1 MNHQLFF
8 LPLFVL
14 PILTQAANQTWIS
27 GNANND
33 WNTTTGTNWDAGVA
47 WTQGNNAVFG
57 VSGETVTLTEAISV
71 GNLTFFALGNYI
83 ITGNSLTLGA
93 STIDAGSNATINSTI
108 PGGSLIKTGTET
120 LTLGGSNTYA
130 GGTTWADGSLTITN
144 GAALGTGALDITKTT
159 AGTLT
164 VANTGATTVANAI
177 TLPAPGV
184 ATTYTVIKN
193 SPGQLTG
200 TVLNLTGD
208 ISAGNANTTLFFNSN
223 VSGDS
228 TTTYRLS
235 GNNTFRASLRINR
248 GALVVASATG
258 LGDPANQ
265 VILDSNNNF
274 TLGNLRFEIPM
285 TVANPVNL
293 LSTGPIGTG
302 ANDVELSG
310 VVSGAALL
318 TKSGSGRLTLSNAA
332 NTHTGGITISEGTF
346 ALSGAGRL
354 NSGTH
359 AGVIINNA
367 ALEIGTSA
375 TQSLTGLMSGAG
387 AFTKSGV
394 GILNLGNAL
403 STFSAGIN
411 ITAGQVRA
419 TATSTGVAGALGTG
433 PITIAN
439 GAALHFYVASG
450 SNSTFANNIQLPSIG
465 SQQFIISAPATATTV
480 RLTGQLTGGA
490 AGQVFRLV
498 DSNAGSNHN
507 NVLVLDN
514 PANNFQG
521 TIEMWRG
528 TLAFTSDAALG
539 NADND
544 IRHYTENPNGSIR
557 FDADNITLNAGRNI
571 QLYGSNASFPFNT
584 QGFTGTINGAISG
597 NGVVVKQGTGTLIL
611 NGSNSYPGTTQVNQ
625 GTLLVNGTNS
635 STAGLITVALDATFG
650 GTGTAGDVSVAG
662 GGFLAPGA
670 STGTLTV
677 RNLTLDP
684 GTFLLFE
691 LGAPNLGI
699 NAGSDHVAVQQQ
711 LTLAGQLDV
720 IEAAGFS
727 AAPGDKWLIATYA
740 PGSLLDG
747 GVTLGARPASLDPNL
762 SFALDTQTDG
772 QVFLTVVPEPA
783 AAALLGVGLLALL
796 LRRRRT
802 L

>member
-1 MNHQLFF
+1 MSLKLFFSPIFF
-8 LPLFVL
+8 LPMFAK
-14 PILTQAANQTWIS
+14 AADQTWIS
-27 GNANND
+27 GNVNND

-47 WTQGNNAVFG
+47 WAQGNSAIFG
-57 VSGETVTLTEAISV
+57 GTGETVTLTEGISV
-71 GNLTFFALGNYI
+71 DGITFNVANYTI
-83 ITGNSLTLGA
+83 SGSTLTLGA
-93 STIDAGSNATINSTI
+93 STVNAAANATINSVLG
-108 PGGSLIKTGTET
+108 GGSLNKTGAGT
-120 LTLGGSNTYA
+120 LTLGGANNYS
-130 GGTTWADGSLTITN
+130 GGTTWADGSVTITN
-144 GAALGTGALDITKTT
+144 GSALGTGAVGITKTT

-177 TLPAPGV
+177 TLPAPGA

-228 TTTYRLS
+228 TTTYRLA
-235 GNNTFRASLRINR
+235 GNNTFRATLRINR

-265 VILDSNNNF
+265 VILDSNNNL
-274 TLGNLRFEIPM
+274 TLGNLRFELPM

-302 ANDVELSG
+302 ANNVELSG
-310 VVSGAALL
+310 VVSGGALL
-318 TKSGSGRLTLSNAA
+318 TKSGSGRLTLSNTA

-354 NSGTH
+354 NNGAY
-359 AGVIINNA
+359 AGAVINNG

-387 AFTKSGV
+387 SFTKSGA

-403 STFSAGIN
+403 STFSGGIN

-419 TATSTGVAGALGTG
+419 TAISTGTEGALGTG

-450 SNSTFANNIQLPSIG
+450 SSSTFANNILLPSTG
-465 SQQFIISAPATATTV
+465 SQQFIISAPASATTV

-490 AGQVFRLV
+490 AGQVFRLT
-498 DSNAGSNHN
+498 DSAASGNHN
-507 NVLVLDN
+507 NVLILDN

-584 QGFTGTINGAISG
+584 QGFTGTINGGISG
-597 NGVVVKQGTGTLIL
+597 NGTVVKQGTGTLIL
-611 NGSNSYPGTTQVNQ
+611 NGTNSYPGTTQVNQ
-625 GTLLVNGTNS
+625 GTLLVNGTNNS
-635 STAGLITVALDATFG
+635 AAGLITVALDATFG
-650 GTGTAGDVSVAG
+650 GTGSAGDVSVSG

-684 GTFLLFE
+684 TAFLLFE

-699 NAGSDHVAVQQQ
+699 NSGSDHVAVQQQ

-720 IEAAGFS
+720 IAAAGFS
-727 AAPGDKWLIATYA
+727 AAPGDKWLIATYN
-740 PGSLLDG
+740 PSNPLLDG
-747 GVTLGARPASLDPNL
+747 GVTLGAKPASMDPGL

-783 AAALLGVGLLALL
+783 AATLLGVGLLVLL
-796 LRRRRT
+796 VRRRT

>member
-1 MNHQLFF
+1 MINKLFYS
-8 LPLFVL
+8 PLF
-14 PILTQAANQTWIS
+14 ILATVAPAVDQTWIS

-33 WNTTTGTNWDAGVA
+33 WNTTTGLNWDAGVA
-47 WTQGNNAVFG
+47 WTQGNSAIFDG
-57 VSGETVTLTEAISV
+57 TGETVTLTEGISV
-71 GNLTFFALGNYI
+71 DGITFNVANYI
-83 ITGNSLTLGA
+83 ISGNTLTLGT
-93 STIDAGSNATINSTI
+93 STINAAANATINSI
-108 PGGSLIKTGTET
+108 LSGGSLSKIGAGT
-120 LTLGGSNTYA
+120 LTLGGGNNYS
-130 GGTTWADGSLTITN
+130 GGTTWADGNLTLTN
-144 GAALGTGALDITKTT
+144 GSALGTGTLNITKAT

-164 VANTGATTVANAI
+164 IANTAATTVANAI
-177 TLPAPGV
+177 TLPAPV
-184 ATTYTVIKN
+184 AATTYTVLKN

-208 ISAGNANTTLFFNSN
+208 ISAGSANTTLFFNSS

-228 TTTYRLS
+228 TTTYRFA
-235 GNNTFRASLRINR
+235 GNNTFRATLRVNR

-258 LGDPANQ
+258 LGDSANQ
-265 VILDSNNNF
+265 LIMDSNNNA
-274 TLGNLRFEIPM
+274 TLGNLRFEISM
-285 TVANPVNL
+285 TAANPVNL

-310 VVSGAALL
+310 VVSGPALL
-318 TKSGSGRLTLSNAA
+318 TKSGTGRLTLSNAA

-354 NSGTH
+354 NSGAY
-359 AGVIINNA
+359 AGAIVNNA

-375 TQSLTGLMSGAG
+375 TQTLTGLMSGAG
-387 AFTKSGV
+387 AFTKSGA
-394 GILNLGNAL
+394 GILNLGNAA
-403 STFSAGIN
+403 STFSGGIN

-419 TATSTGVAGALGTG
+419 TATSTGAAGALGTG

-439 GAALHFYVASG
+439 GAALHFYVPTG
-450 SNSTFANNIQLPSIG
+450 SSSTFANNIQLPSTG
-465 SQQFIISAPATATTV
+465 SQQFIISGPASATTV
-480 RLTGQLTGGA
+480 RLTGQITGGG
-490 AGQVFRLV
+490 AGQNFRLL
-498 DSNAGSNHN
+498 DSGVGGNHN
-507 NVLVLDN
+507 NILVLDN
-514 PANNFQG
+514 AANTFSG
-521 TIEMWRG
+521 RIEMWRG
-528 TLAFTSDAALG
+528 TLGFTSDAALG
-539 NADND
+539 NPDND
-544 IRHYTENPNGSIR
+544 IQHDTWNLNGALR
-557 FDADNITLNAGRNI
+557 FDADGITLNAARNVN
-571 QLYGSNASFPFNT
+571 LASGGNVMPINT
-584 QGFTGTINGAISG
+584 QAFTGTIAGSITG
-597 NGVVVKQGTGTLIL
+597 PGTLVKQGIGTLVL
-611 NGSNSYPGTTQVNQ
+611 GGANTYSGPTQIAQ
-625 GTLLVNGTNS
+625 GTLLVNGTNN

-684 GTFLLFE
+684 ASFLLFE
-691 LGAPNLGI
+691 LGAPNLGV
-699 NAGSDHVAVQQQ
+699 NPGSDHIAVQQQ

-720 IEAAGFS
+720 IEAPGFS

-747 GVTLGARPASLDPNL
+747 GVTLGATPGSLDPNL

-796 LRRRRT
+796 LRRRT

>member
-1 MNHQLFF
+1 MSNKLIFSQLF
-8 LPLFVL
+8 
-14 PILTQAANQTWIS
+14 IMSSIAQAVDQTWIS
-27 GNANND
+27 GNVNND

-47 WTQGNNAVFG
+47 WLQNNSAIFG
-57 VSGETVTLTEAISV
+57 GTGETVTLTEGISV
-71 GNLTFFALGNYI
+71 DGITFNVANYTI
-83 ITGNSLTLGA
+83 SGSTLTLGA
-93 STIDAGSNATINSTI
+93 GTINAAANATINSQI
-108 PGGSLIKTGTET
+108 IAGSLNKTGVGT
-120 LTLGGSNTYA
+120 LTLGGANTYA

-144 GAALGTGALDITKTT
+144 GAAFGTGALNITKTT

-164 VANTGATTVANAI
+164 VANTAATTVANAI
-177 TLPAPGV
+177 TIPAPGA

-208 ISAGNANTTLFFNSN
+208 IGAGNANTTLFFNSN
-223 VSGDS
+223 VGGDS
-228 TTTYRLS
+228 TTTYRLA
-235 GNNTFRASLRINR
+235 GNNTFRATLRINR

-302 ANDVELSG
+302 ANDVELTG
-310 VVSGAALL
+310 VVSGGAVL

-359 AGVIINNA
+359 AGAIINNA

-387 AFTKSGV
+387 TFTKSGV

-403 STFSAGIN
+403 STFSGGIN
-411 ITAGQVRA
+411 ITGGQVRA
-419 TATSTGVAGALGTG
+419 TATSTGATGALGTG

-439 GAALHFYVASG
+439 GAALNFFVASG
-450 SNSTFANNIQLPSIG
+450 SNNTFANNILLPSTG
-465 SQQFIISAPATATTV
+465 SQQFIINAPASATTV

-490 AGQVFRLV
+490 AGQVFRLT
-498 DSNAGSNHN
+498 DSAASGNHN

-514 PANNFQG
+514 PANNFHG

-544 IRHYTENPNGSIR
+544 IRHYTENLNGSIR

-611 NGSNSYPGTTQVNQ
+611 NGSNSYPGTTQVTQ
-625 GTLLVNGTNS
+625 GTLLVNGTNNS
-635 STAGLITVALDATFG
+635 AAGMITVSLDAVFG
-650 GTGTAGDVSVAG
+650 GTGTAGDVTVAD
-662 GGFLAPGA
+662 GGFLSPGA
-670 STGTLTV
+670 SAGTLTV
-677 RNLTLDP
+677 RNLTLNP
-684 GTFLLFE
+684 SSFLNFE
-691 LGAPNLGI
+691 IGAPNLGV
-699 NAGSDHVAVQQQ
+699 NPGSDHVAVQQI
-711 LTLAGQLDV
+711 LTLAGV
-720 IEAAGFS
+720 INLTPVTGFAAAAGDRWLLATHAPGLLINNGATIG
-727 AAPGDKWLIATYA
+727 AAPG
-740 PGSLLDG
+740 
-747 GVTLGARPASLDPNL
+747 LDPGL
-762 SFALDTQTDG
+762 FFELDTQTDG
-772 QVFLTVVPEPA
+772 QVILTVVPEPA
-783 AAALLGVGLLALL
+783 AAALLGVGLLVFL
-796 LRRRRT
+796 LRRRT